1 MSVPP
6 KPTKPPPPESQS
18 NTALT
23 TIFTLLLLAG
33 FSVGLVLLS
42 LGSILGPLLL
52 LFLVLPAVAMFHYLV
67 WGWWLGKMINDSAD
81 ESEDKSW
88 RSDAGK

>member
-23 TIFTLLLLAG
+23 TIFTLLLLVG
-33 FSVGLVLLS
+33 FFVGLVLLS

-52 LFLVLPAVAMFHYLV
+52 LFLVLPAIAMFHYLV
-67 WGWWLGKMINDSAD
+67 WGWWLGKMIEGSQEDD
-81 ESEDKSW
+81 EKP
-88 RSDAGK
+88 